1 MKWETNNYYVP
12 VFGHMHVLWHCGKK
26 QSLIISYSMLLTLT
40 FTVQFKNVPEVLSL
54 LCTCQLKQSK
64 LEKTELDASF
74 KNQSIKFKEIVKEMK
89 LSRYL
94 DKCLHCLISHYSY
107 SYTVIFKAWSDLLS
121 LNRKLNE
128 HIFFRGLLQ
137 DKQEE
142 LDATQC
148 QAHWIVLQQESIIAE
163 TSKELIVISDL
174 VNDWLSKF
182 GNQNEPEEVGLLLF
196 SLPHTPLDFP
206 TVGVF
211 RGQTEF
217 FHSLE

>member
-1 MKWETNNYYVP
+1 MN
-12 VFGHMHVLWHCGKK
+12 
-26 QSLIISYSMLLTLT
+26 
-40 FTVQFKNVPEVLSL
+40 
-54 LCTCQLKQSK
+54 
-64 LEKTELDASF
+64 
-74 KNQSIKFKEIVKEMK
+74 
-89 LSRYL
+89 
-94 DKCLHCLISHYSY
+94 
-107 SYTVIFKAWSDLLS
+107 IF
-121 LNRKLNE
+121 
-128 HIFFRGLLQ
+128 FFRGLLR

-148 QAHWIVLQQESIIAE
+148 QAHWIVLQQESIIVE

-196 SLPHTPLDFP
+196 SLPHTPLDFS
-206 TVGVF
+206 TVRVF